1 MKRVL
6 IVEDEAEGRYL
17 LRVLLSADGWKVE
30 EARHGAEALARARRS
45 PPDLVVSDLLMPVMD
60 GYTLL
65 RHWKADPRLGS
76 VPFVVYTATYT
87 EPADEALARD
97 LGADAFILK
106 PAEPAALTARLAAFM
121 EAAHETAARAP
132 NGDVEASRKAYEGVI
147 VRKLE
152 EKVEQLQQA
161 NRALEEDV
169 AERRRAESRVA
180 EQLSELQ
187 RWHRATVG
195 RESRVLELKSEVN
208 ALLAELGRPPR
219 YASVATDSVQDEPGP
234 RDPGEGA

>member
-6 IVEDEAEGRYL
+6 IVEDKVEGLYL
-17 LRVLLSADGWKVE
+17 LRVLLSAAGWKVE
-30 EARHGAEALARARRS
+30 EARHGAEALAKARQA

-65 RHWKADPRLGS
+65 RHWKADSRLS
-76 VPFVVYTATYT
+76 TVPFVVYTATYT
-87 EPADEALARD
+87 EPADEALALE

-106 PAEPAALTARLAAFM
+106 PAEPAAFTARLPAVM
-121 EAAHETAARAP
+121 ETVHGSGARP
-132 NGDVEASRKAYEGVI
+132 PSGDVERSNKSYEVAL

-152 EKVEQLQQA
+152 EKLTQLQQA

-169 AERRRAESRVA
+169 AERKRAESRVA
-180 EQLSELQ
+180 EQLAELQ
-187 RWHRATVG
+187 RWHRATIG
-195 RESRVLELKSEVN
+195 RESRVLELKREVN

-219 YASVATDSVQDEPGP
+219 YASVADEAAQGEPEL
-234 RDPGEGA
+234 REPGEGA